1 MRSFNF
7 DVVIPS
13 HRPELA
19 EEARHS
25 MSPIQ
30 PIMFINSGYPSFSKL
45 INDAILRAKREIVI
59 ICNDKARPTALD
71 EFRTVDLL
79 GQGFGFVALH
89 NFRHFGFHK
98 DLIRRI
104 GFFDERY
111 EGGEYEDF
119 DFLRRIQGA
128 DIAVYM
134 SKEVPCVERTCSW
147 NSEKTKIFNH
157 QKWREY
163 GTHTNR
169 ILADEPLKYDLGE
182 IRGTKNKSWKESNWN
197 GQPDVPKEFHV

>member
-1 MRSFNF
+1 MRNFDF

-19 EEARHS
+19 EEARLS

-45 INDAILRAKREIVI
+45 INDCILRARKEIVI
-59 ICNDKARPTALD
+59 ICNDKARPSALD
-71 EFRTVDLL
+71 EFRTVELL
-79 GQGFGFVALH
+79 GQGFGFVGMH

-111 EGGEYEDF
+111 EGGEFEDF
-119 DFLRRIQGA
+119 DFLRRIQES

-134 SKEVPCVERTCSW
+134 SKEIPCVELACSW
-147 NSEKTKIFNH
+147 NSQKTYAFNH
-157 QKWREY
+157 LKWKEC
-163 GTHTNR
+163 GTHTVR
-169 ILADEPLKYDLGE
+169 VLDDEPRKYDLGSSK
-182 IRGTKNKSWKESNWN
+182 GTVWKPYKESVLKNEHT
-197 GQPDVPKEFHV
+197 PKEFLV